1 MDAILIGKRLRDL
14 RGNSTQKETAKALGI
29 SISALTMYENGNR
42 IPRDE
47 IKLKIAK
54 HYGKTVEEI
63 FFASCC
69 HL

>member
-1 MDAILIGKRLRDL
+1 MNAIIIGKKLKAL
-14 RGNSTQKETAKALGI
+14 RGNNTQNETAKALGI
-29 SISALTMYENGNR
+29 STSALTMYETGCR

-63 FFASCC
+63 FFTP
-69 HL
+69 

>member
-14 RGNSTQKETAKALGI
+14 RGNVTQNETAKALGI

-63 FFASCC
+63 FFAS
-69 HL
+69 

>member
-14 RGNSTQKETAKALGI
+14 RGNSTQNETAKALGI
-29 SISALTMYENGNR
+29 SISALAMYENGNR

-63 FFASCC
+63 FFAS
-69 HL
+69 

>member
-14 RGNSTQKETAKALGI
+14 RGNVTQNETAKALGI
-29 SISALTMYENGNR
+29 SISALAMYENGNR
-42 IPRDE
+42 VPRDE

-63 FFASCC
+63 FFAS
-69 HL
+69 

>member
-1 MDAILIGKRLRDL
+1 MDAVLIGKKLRAL
-14 RGNSTQKETAKALGI
+14 RGKSTQNETAQALGI
-29 SISALTMYENGNR
+29 SISALAMYENGCR

-63 FFASCC
+63 FFAS
-69 HL
+69 

>member
-1 MDAILIGKRLRDL
+1 MDAVLIGRKLRTL
-14 RGNSTQKETAKALGI
+14 RGNSTQNETAKSLGI
-29 SISALTMYENGNR
+29 SISALAMYENGYR

-63 FFASCC
+63 FFAP
-69 HL
+69 

>member
-14 RGNSTQKETAKALGI
+14 RGNVTQNETANALGI
-29 SISALTMYENGNR
+29 SISALAMYENGNR

-63 FFASCC
+63 FFAS
-69 HL
+69 

>member
-1 MDAILIGKRLRDL
+1 MDAILIGKRLKTL
-14 RGNSTQKETAKALGI
+14 RGNSTQNETAKALGI
-29 SISALTMYENGNR
+29 STSALTMYENGCR

-63 FFASCC
+63 FFTP
-69 HL
+69 

>member
-63 FFASCC
+63 FFAS
-69 HL
+69 

>member
-14 RGNSTQKETAKALGI
+14 RGKSTQKETAKALGI

-63 FFASCC
+63 FFAS
-69 HL
+69 

>member
-1 MDAILIGKRLRDL
+1 MNAILIGKRLRDL
-14 RGNSTQKETAKALGI
+14 RGNSTQNETAKALGI
-29 SISALTMYENGNR
+29 SISALAMYENGNR

-63 FFASCC
+63 FFAS
-69 HL
+69 

>member
-14 RGNSTQKETAKALGI
+14 RGDSTQNETAKALGI
-29 SISALTMYENGNR
+29 SISALAMYENGNR

-63 FFASCC
+63 FFAS
-69 HL
+69 

>member
-14 RGNSTQKETAKALGI
+14 RGNVTQNETAKALGI
-29 SISALTMYENGNR
+29 SISALAMYENGNR

-63 FFASCC
+63 FFAS
-69 HL
+69 